1 MRKILCSIL
10 AAAASLAPATA
21 AAQVVLRPAP
31 LTVTVDSLAKGA
43 EVRVVNTGPATV
55 VLTSWTLGAF
65 TSREGK
71 TVSGRTAVLPGGGLR
86 VPARSQAV
94 LLIDADTVPWKAADP
109 GRYQSHLAVTY
120 TGGTAEAQIF
130 ASKPRPAPTA
140 APPTPSTVAAR
151 PLVRKITLRAR
162 RGTPGT
168 FDDRVFVPAWAGTE
182 INADTFVLTSEG
194 AAPALAT
201 VDSPRAWKPDGLR
214 REYRVALR
222 NLRGGRTYSGV
233 VHLGADTTASRVELT
248 VRASHHIAF
257 LLLTVALGVAA
268 GLLVRRWTDLHRPV
282 TLLRERVLRAG
293 NAFERAVGSLGL
305 GAAEAAGLQA
315 EFTARQAERYAELK
329 QLTRFLIS
337 NDDVQKEFDAARR
350 EVEALEGKSA
360 SAAALAAE
368 LRALRAVRES
378 VAPLVAE
385 ARRPAAD
392 PDVLPD
398 TPRAV
403 AAADATLAAPVT
415 LASTDALRGAA
426 AAQRALLPRW
436 AAVFQDARQ
445 KQAWLDRLVPGLPA
459 AEETRVAA
467 AQADLDRVQWD
478 LWDLADAASFDAR
491 RPETLLQNVEDALR
505 QAAAAHAVAKR
516 NQKTY
521 RGGPEMATLDG
532 VPPAA
537 PGERWLAVPGD
548 GPLPGTPAEQLA
560 FAERIR
566 MARGTYDI
574 GIALAAFAAALLTT
588 LSTQYFGDDPF
599 GSFADYAK
607 VFGWGFGITAAT
619 GLLLT
624 NLTAGL
630 ATLQRAGL
638 PSLPRR

>member
-1 MRKILCSIL
+1 M
-10 AAAASLAPATA
+10 
-21 AAQVVLRPAP
+21 
-31 LTVTVDSLAKGA
+31 
-43 EVRVVNTGPATV
+43 
-55 VLTSWTLGAF
+55 
-65 TSREGK
+65 
-71 TVSGRTAVLPGGGLR
+71 
-86 VPARSQAV
+86 
-94 LLIDADTVPWKAADP
+94 
-109 GRYQSHLAVTY
+109 
-120 TGGTAEAQIF
+120 
-130 ASKPRPAPTA
+130 
-140 APPTPSTVAAR
+140 
-151 PLVRKITLRAR
+151 
-162 RGTPGT
+162 
-168 FDDRVFVPAWAGTE
+168 
-182 INADTFVLTSEG
+182 
-194 AAPALAT
+194 
-201 VDSPRAWKPDGLR
+201 
-214 REYRVALR
+214 
-222 NLRGGRTYSGV
+222 
-233 VHLGADTTASRVELT
+233 
-248 VRASHHIAF
+248 
-257 LLLTVALGVAA
+257 
-268 GLLVRRWTDLHRPV
+268 
-282 TLLRERVLRAG
+282 
-293 NAFERAVGSLGL
+293 
-305 GAAEAAGLQA
+305 
-315 EFTARQAERYAELK
+315 
-329 QLTRFLIS
+329 IS
-337 NDDVQKEFDAARR
+337 NDEVQKEFDAARR
-350 EVEALEGKSA
+350 EVEALEAKSA
-360 SAAALAAE
+360 SAAALAGE
-368 LRALRAVRES
+368 LRALRVVREA

-415 LASTDALRGAA
+415 LASMDALRVAA

-459 AEETRVAA
+459 AEETRVVA

-491 RPETLLQNVEDALR
+491 GPETLLQNVEDALR
-505 QAAAAHAVAKR
+505 QAAAAAHAVAKR

-521 RGGPEMATLDG
+521 RGDPEMATLDG
-532 VPPAA
+532 APPAA
-537 PGERWLAVPGD
+537 PGERWLPVPGD
-548 GPLPGTPAEQLA
+548 GPLPATPAEQLA